1 MTIQLALG
9 TALATLLFA
18 ILLFAFTS
26 TRHLGLKSLILATI
40 GTAALWATNLGVA
53 PFDDLLGAVT
63 ALVIIFALKYA
74 VARVTGHTLVMLQ
87 ARSGR

>member
-1 MTIQLALG
+1 MTIGLALG

-26 TRHLGLKSLILATI
+26 TRHIGLKSLVLATV
-40 GTAALWATNLGVA
+40 GTAALWATSHDGP
-53 PFDDLLGAVT
+53 PFDDMADAGA

-87 ARSGR
+87 ARPRA